1 MIDIFYMLFGVIALI
16 TSIFILFGN
25 PREKIYRVSS
35 LVLIFSLIVTNACL
49 LLVHGFA
56 FSPFLC
62 ATIISLFCVF
72 LAIRPFI
79 VHSDDDRKLRNH
91 IRGIV
96 SSAIGAWVIFI
107 AEIIY
112 RTPSLNKLQYFFGK
126 DTTLTITLFSYF
138 LFTVFLLVNRVIIRR
153 QLKKVGLLVLSDS
166 KLKKNIKNNNTKKF
180 I

>member
-1 MIDIFYMLFGVIALI
+1 MIDIFYILFGVIALI

-25 PREKIYRVSS
+25 PREKSYRIFS
-35 LVLIFSLIVTNACL
+35 LALIFSLIFTNTFL
-49 LLVHGFA
+49 LLVHGFV

-107 AEIIY
+107 AEVIY

-126 DTTLTITLFSYF
+126 DTTLTITLFSYV
-138 LFTVFLLVNRVIIRR
+138 LFTAFLLVNRIIIRR
-153 QLKKVGLLVLSDS
+153 QLKKVGLLVLSS
-166 KLKKNIKNNNTKKF
+166 PKQTKSINNNKKF